1 MGLCAGR
8 GERTRGAIERK
19 YDSMNID
26 IQIKHKHAGHLITI
40 EGRPFKANDAGMWNL
55 TEIWQTLKLPKG
67 KQPGQWRTKEAERL
81 ERMHFLHS
89 LNSGRSGSHIQA
101 TKRATLEYAG
111 WVSSEFK
118 DMVYDAFEAILD
130 IPEVAQAAADKMRQ
144 LGYDHSATLL
154 EREKDIR
161 AYALKAINRS
171 RTLSPAQQERQRV
184 NRRISAEASR
194 QRKAGRDWY

>member
-1 MGLCAGR
+1 
-8 GERTRGAIERK
+8 
-19 YDSMNID
+19 MNID
-26 IQIKHKHAGHLITI
+26 IKIKHKHAGHLITI
-40 EGRPFKANDAGMWNL
+40 KGRPFKANDAGMWNL

-89 LNSGRSGSHIQA
+89 LNNGRSGSHILA
-101 TKRATLEYAG
+101 TKRAALEYAG

-118 DMVYDAFEAILD
+118 DMVYDAFEAILEM
-130 IPEVAQAAADKMRQ
+130 PEVDRAVAYKMRQ

-161 AYALKAINRS
+161 AYTLKAINRS

-194 QRKAGRDWY
+194 QRKAGHDWY

>member
-1 MGLCAGR
+1 
-8 GERTRGAIERK
+8 
-19 YDSMNID
+19 MNID
-26 IQIKHKHAGHLITI
+26 IKIRHKHVGHVITI
-40 EGRPFKANDAGMWNL
+40 KGRPFKANDAGMWNL

-89 LNSGRSGSHIQA
+89 LNNGRSGSHVLA

-130 IPEVAQAAADKMRQ
+130 MPEVAQAVAYKMRQ
-144 LGYDHSATLL
+144 LGYDHSAALL
-154 EREKDIR
+154 EREKDNR
-161 AYALKAINRS
+161 ATALRS
-171 RTLSPAQQERQRV
+171 LGKRRTLSTEQKERKRLSSIANAES
-184 NRRISAEASR
+184 NRL
-194 QRKAGRDWY
+194 RKAGRDWH